1 MKRFA
6 PVLVFWFFFWKIWSC
21 MKNIIYLLWLRS
33 KTHRYFQGTMFHLRM
48 MSESVPTARFQ
59 QPLRWF
65 EAFTKKIST
74 MSSFPPP
81 EVLSPVCVGCH
92 PQPSEPPAD
101 WDQGR
106 LLQPAVW
113 VGCLPSPL
121 TCAAQKGGW
130 IMEQC
135 SQEGFFFHSFPDQC
149 VHGAAPVAYSTG
161 KLSQEL
167 PHNSQKHGCSNKI
180 STLEMRWN
188 EQLGCGGSVKRN
200 SQQLLRYNLRYWC
213 QTVIIML

>member
-6 PVLVFWFFFWKIWSC
+6 PVLVVFFFKYGLALKS
-21 MKNIIYLLWLRS
+21 IIYLLWLRS

-59 QPLRWF
+59 QPLHRF
-65 EAFTKKIST
+65 EASTKKIST
-74 MSSFPPP
+74 MSSFPAS

-92 PQPSEPPAD
+92 PQPSELPAD

-106 LLQPAVW
+106 FLQPAVW

-135 SQEGFFFHSFPDQC
+135 SQEGFFFI
-149 VHGAAPVAYSTG
+149 
-161 KLSQEL
+161 LSQTSVCMEL
-167 PHNSQKHGCSNKI
+167 LQSPTQ
-180 STLEMRWN
+180 
-188 EQLGCGGSVKRN
+188 QVGSPKSCPTTCRN
-200 SQQLLRYNLRYWC
+200 TDVQIRFRCLKCIGMNNLAVVEA
-213 QTVIIML
+213 QNVIPGSCLDTIWVIGVRQW